1 MSSPDDERTRPT
13 SAFAFNA
20 VKLTPR
26 QVADTFIAPPAFA
39 DLIASANAVL
49 TGPRGAGKT
58 TLLKMLQSEAL
69 ENWPDVEAD
78 ALAAEFNAIGVFVGA
93 DRLWTDQ
100 LRIAPSD
107 IAEAVATGAYS
118 LHIAR
123 SLTAAI
129 EYSVRNHRSTT
140 LREHGRYT
148 LDPEQERELAQ
159 SFRLAF
165 ELPGSGSSLS
175 SVVRAIA
182 LRLAELGNLRNQPEK
197 LPAISWLTVDPIG
210 AAEAVISVFN
220 SLVDAPQQRWA
231 LLFDE
236 MELAPV
242 SLVEH
247 LMRRLRAGP
256 QLIDFKL
263 SMAPITPEASHLGG
277 THGAIS
283 GQDFESISLVGNGRR
298 ADTSF
303 TTRLFEEYLARM
315 SDVRRNSL
323 HRILGDS
330 FFDGRDAFNASESR
344 PRLSGHAYAKNG
356 PVLESMR
363 ALAKRDASFKA
374 YLTKRKIDLEDL
386 DSIQGTVRAA
396 TIRKIR
402 NVVVAREYFR
412 GVNGRRSRKTYE
424 IYTGANSLVSFP
436 DGNPRMAQVLIR
448 EIGLA
453 LQSSLNGRVAIPAQS
468 EAIEATM
475 NRFVGLVE
483 AQGGLELAH
492 RTVTV
497 LDLVDAVGNAL
508 ASRLIDLPFSADV
521 PAGIYVDSQV
531 DPRLLPLVERA
542 VNVGALVPARTD
554 NGALDRDVSGA
565 KLRLSYLLSPK
576 FHLPFRQ
583 GKLLALSTALSE
595 ARWQIEPSSQM
606 PPKVN
611 NKAKQDRARLQA
623 PQLDVPG
630 GFD

>member
-1 MSSPDDERTRPT
+1 MTSVNPEHTRPT

-20 VKLTPR
+20 VKLSPR

-69 ENWPDVEAD
+69 ENWPDAEAD

-100 LRIAPSD
+100 LRTAPIE
-107 IAEAVATGAYS
+107 IAEAVATGAYA

-123 SLTAAI
+123 SLAAAI
-129 EYSVRNHRSTT
+129 EYSVRDHRSDTF
-140 LREHGRYT
+140 REHGRYK
-148 LDPEQERELAQ
+148 LDSDQERELAQ
-159 SFRLAF
+159 SFRFAF
-165 ELPGSGSSLS
+165 ELPGSGTSLS

-182 LRLAELGNLRNQPEK
+182 LRLAELGNLRNQPER
-197 LPAISWLTVDPIG
+197 LLTTAWLKVDPIG

-220 SLVDAPQQRWA
+220 SLVHAPQQRWA

-263 SMAPITPEASHLGG
+263 SMAPISPEASHLGG

-283 GQDFESISLVGNGRR
+283 GQDFESISLVGNGRL

-315 SDVRRNSL
+315 SDVRGTSL
-323 HRILGDS
+323 HRILGES

-344 PRLSGHAYAKNG
+344 PRLSGHAYAKDG
-356 PVLESMR
+356 PVLQSMR
-363 ALAKRDASFKA
+363 ALAARDPSFEGYLGKRRINLD
-374 YLTKRKIDLEDL
+374 DL
-386 DSIQGTVRAA
+386 DSLQGTARAA

-402 NVVVAREYFR
+402 NIVVAREYFK

-453 LQSSLNGRVAIPAQS
+453 LQSSLNGKVGLTAQS

-475 NRFVGLVE
+475 DRFVGLVE
-483 AQGGLELAH
+483 AQEALEFSGG
-492 RTVTV
+492 TISV
-497 LDLVDAVGNAL
+497 LNLIDAVGNAL

-521 PAGIYVDSQV
+521 PAGVYVDSQV
-531 DPRLLPLVERA
+531 DTRLLPLVERA

-554 NGALDRDVSGA
+554 NGSLNSEVSGA
-565 KLRLSYLLSPK
+565 KLRLNYLLSPR

-583 GKLLALSTALSE
+583 GKLLAMSTVLHE
-595 ARWQIEPSSQM
+595 
-606 PPKVN
+606 
-611 NKAKQDRARLQA
+611 ARLQLEQGSQKSTTTRA
-623 PQLDVPG
+623 PMKSHRDRIQPPQLDVPG